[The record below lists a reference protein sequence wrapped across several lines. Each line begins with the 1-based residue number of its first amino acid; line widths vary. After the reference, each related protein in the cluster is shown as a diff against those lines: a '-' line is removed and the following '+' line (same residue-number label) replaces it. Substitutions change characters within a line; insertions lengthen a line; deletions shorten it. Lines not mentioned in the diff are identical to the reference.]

1 MQAWNLPHGTTSV
14 RSDIPYSITPRLG
27 LLCSFYGA
35 REETREGERRRACVL
50 EISAFALI

>member
-14 RSDIPYSITPRLG
+14 RSDIPYSITSRLG